1 MHQDIIRIQKIA
13 SKTDLQAPARFAIP
27 AVSIQTPQGKRF
39 IPNPTGRESWVFDSL
54 EEARQAIHQA
64 GFASDFE
71 GQVQASQPA
80 NVRVSPSRSLDGNLE
95 KAIPILVERLKDNEP
110 TVVAHSALALGNLQA
125 AQAIMPLCQI
135 LGHEDGTVRKHVAES
150 LSKLGGGVI
159 PQIKDAWDK
168 TLTSASSP
176 KTPYIRLTLITTCS
190 QWAQRQRQ
198 LPAPLLNI
206 AIDGL
211 NDTNW
216 LVRSQAALAI
226 AYAASSADMPLEY

>member
-1 MHQDIIRIQKIA
+1 MHQDIIRIQRIA
-13 SKTDLQAPARFAIP
+13 SKTDPNAPVRYAIP
-27 AVSIQTPQGKRF
+27 AVGIQTPQGKRF

-64 GFASDFE
+64 GFASEFE
-71 GQVQASQPA
+71 GQVHASQPTNA
-80 NVRVSPSRSLDGNLE
+80 RIAPSRSMDGNLE
-95 KAIPILVERLKDNEP
+95 QAIPILIERLKDNEP
-110 TVVAHSALALGNLQA
+110 TVVAHAALALGSLQA
-125 AQAIMPLCQI
+125 TQAITPLCQI
-135 LGHEDGTVRKHVAES
+135 LGHEDGTVRKHVAEGLAKFGS
-150 LSKLGGGVI
+150 NVI
-159 PQIKDAWDK
+159 PQLKDAWDK
-168 TLTSASSP
+168 TLTTTSSP

-211 NDTNW
+211 NDTSW

-226 AYAASSADMPLEY
+226 AYAASSSDIFEE